1 MKKVKAIPVKL
12 SWLKSIYQRT
22 KDFLGENI
30 HGVWLLRPRVS
41 IVGYVLLFII
51 CSLVVTYLHENHW
64 LYAWLHPANSSEIII
79 GIFTLLF
86 ALLLP
91 LAIAIIQ
98 DDNNPLVRQTLTT
111 TVMRFGWMSVIVA
124 IVCFTL
130 VVPAKIVDIPIL
142 KLRTTARSMTIPF
155 LAVGFAFMLASL
167 YRSVRWLRDEAMTSG
182 LFGEVV
188 DKDTYIR
195 SFASYRFACI
205 VRALGNR
212 KRPHIWQIVWS
223 QQFSVSY
230 EDIIHEAFFDRID
243 KIIGSNDLKQYALM
257 LIELEAY
264 QRNFEK
270 RNQNSYKFA
279 SENPKRFFLL
289 YDKIHRI
296 EEAYY
301 RKRSE
306 AGFLVD
312 DNAIK
317 SIVSDYINLLV
328 KKPGT
333 SGVWNLFQALDV
345 YTQEL
350 DLVVLHDKTR
360 EDWLVDT
367 FLEALFNSIKDS
379 HVQAYSIKE
388 HFGERSPWAVT
399 YEHLFGDGERYNL
412 SFLVMKKYW
421 EWLQSSLEDLGDHDY
436 FFKNDSLVEAIF
448 PGVNGIIIGELYW
461 LLYLYLGYGSGY
473 LDSWI
478 TKHRPIGLMSFGP
491 TLEYTGDMQEKFR
504 QIAEQKEANTLK
516 LFCRYYYQL
525 IYSNLLDLENTINQA
540 KSKDKTELDGDQKV
554 RLDDFITLAEKIVQ
568 TRKELLNEVENKS
581 ESGAVKIEK

>member
-51 CSLVVTYLHENHW
+51 CSPVVTYLHENHW
-64 LYAWLHPANSSEIII
+64 LHPWLHPANSSEIII

-98 DDNNPLVRQTLTT
+98 GDNNPLVRQTLTT

-130 VVPAKIVDIPIL
+130 VVPAKIYVDIDISIL
-142 KLRTTARSMTIPF
+142 KLKTTARSMTIPF

-205 VRALGNR
+205 VRALGNA
-212 KRPHIWQIVWS
+212 KKSYIWQIVWS

-230 EDIIHEAFFDRID
+230 EAIIHEAFFDRINKSIKSD
-243 KIIGSNDLKQYALM
+243 DIKQYSLM

-264 QRNFEK
+264 QRNFAK

-296 EEAYY
+296 NEAYY

-317 SIVSDYINLLV
+317 SIASDYINLLV

-333 SGVWNLFQALDV
+333 NGVWNLFQAMNV
-345 YTQEL
+345 YTQEV
-350 DLVVLHDKTR
+350 DLVVLHDEIKK
-360 EDWLVDT
+360 DWLVET

-399 YEHLFGDGERYNL
+399 YEHLFGNGERYNL
-412 SFLVMKKYW
+412 SFLVMEKYW
-421 EWLQSSLEDLGDHDY
+421 EWLQSSLEDLGDRDY
-436 FFKNDSLVEAIF
+436 FFKNDSLVEIIF
-448 PGVNGIIIGELYW
+448 PETSGIIMGKLYW
-461 LLYLYLGYGSGY
+461 LLHLSHSSDY
-473 LDSWI
+473 LDLWI
-478 TKHRPIGLMSFGP
+478 TKHCPIGLMSSGP
-491 TLEYTGDMQEKFR
+491 TLEYANDIQERSR
-504 QIAEQKEANTLK
+504 QIAEQKEANTFK
-516 LFCRYYYQL
+516 LFCRCYYQY
-525 IYSNLLDLENTINQA
+525 IHSLDLENTINQA
-540 KSKDKTELDGDQKV
+540 ESKDTAELDEAQKA
-554 RLDDFITLAEKIVQ
+554 RLDDFIMLAEKIVQ
-568 TRKELLNEVENKS
+568 TREELLN
-581 ESGAVKIEK
+581 

>member
-1 MKKVKAIPVKL
+1 MKEIKAILANL
-12 SWLKSIYQRT
+12 SWFKNVYQRVR
-22 KDFLGENI
+22 DSLGEDV
-30 HGVWLLRPRVS
+30 HGVWLLRPWVS

-91 LAIAIIQ
+91 LAIVIIQ
-98 DDNNPLVRQTLTT
+98 GDNNPLVRQTLTT

-205 VRALGNR
+205 VRALGNA
-212 KRPHIWQIVWS
+212 KKSYIWQIVWS

-243 KIIGSNDLKQYALM
+243 KIIGSNDLKHYALM
-257 LIELEAY
+257 LRELEAY

-289 YDKIHRI
+289 YDKIHRTN
-296 EEAYY
+296 EAHY
-301 RKRSE
+301 RKRFE
-306 AGFLVD
+306 AGFSVS

-317 SIVSDYINLLV
+317 SIASDYINLLV

-333 SGVWNLFQALDV
+333 NGVWNLFQALDV

-350 DLVVLHDKTR
+350 NLVVLHDKTR
-360 EDWLVDT
+360 EDWLVET

-388 HFGERSPWAVT
+388 HFGERSPWTVT
-399 YEHLFGDGERYNL
+399 YEHLFSDGERYNL
-412 SFLVMKKYW
+412 SFLVIEKYW

-436 FFKNDSLVEAIF
+436 FFKNDSLVEIIF
-448 PGVNGIIIGELYW
+448 PETSGIAMGKLYW
-461 LLYLYLGYGSGY
+461 LLYLGRSSDY
-473 LDSWI
+473 LDLWI
-478 TKHRPIGLMSFGP
+478 TKHCPIGFMSSGP
-491 TLEYTGDMQEKFR
+491 ILEYTNDIQERSR
-504 QIAEQKEANTLK
+504 QIAEQKEANTFK
-516 LFCRYYYQL
+516 LFCRCYYQY
-525 IYSNLLDLENTINQA
+525 IHSLDLENTINQA
-540 KSKDKTELDGDQKV
+540 RSKDTAELDEAQKA
-554 RLDDFITLAEKIVQ
+554 RLDDFIMLAEKIVQ
-568 TRKELLNEVENKS
+568 TREELLN
-581 ESGAVKIEK
+581 

>member
-51 CSLVVTYLHENHW
+51 CSPVVTYLHENHW
-64 LYAWLHPANSSEIII
+64 LHPWLHPANSSEIII

-98 DDNNPLVRQTLTT
+98 GDNNPLVRQTLTT

-130 VVPAKIVDIPIL
+130 VVPAKIYVDIDISIL
-142 KLRTTARSMTIPF
+142 KLKTTARSMTIPF

-205 VRALGNR
+205 VRALGNA
-212 KRPHIWQIVWS
+212 KKSYIWQIVWS

-230 EDIIHEAFFDRID
+230 EAIIHEAFFDRINKSIKSD
-243 KIIGSNDLKQYALM
+243 DIKQYSLM

-264 QRNFEK
+264 QRNFAK

-296 EEAYY
+296 NEAYY

-317 SIVSDYINLLV
+317 SIASDYINLLV

-333 SGVWNLFQALDV
+333 NGVWNLFQAMNV
-345 YTQEL
+345 YTQEV
-350 DLVVLHDKTR
+350 DLVVLHDEIKK
-360 EDWLVDT
+360 DWLVET

-399 YEHLFGDGERYNL
+399 YEHLFGNGERYNL
-412 SFLVMKKYW
+412 SFLVMEKYW

-436 FFKNDSLVEAIF
+436 FFKNDSLVEIIF
-448 PGVNGIIIGELYW
+448 PETSGIIMGKLYW
-461 LLYLYLGYGSGY
+461 LLHLSHSSDY
-473 LDSWI
+473 LDLWI
-478 TKHRPIGLMSFGP
+478 TKHCPIGLMSSGP
-491 TLEYTGDMQEKFR
+491 TLEYANDIQERSR
-504 QIAEQKEANTLK
+504 QIAEQKEANTFK
-516 LFCRYYYQL
+516 LFCRCYYQY
-525 IYSNLLDLENTINQA
+525 IHSLDLENTINQA
-540 KSKDKTELDGDQKV
+540 ESKDTAELDEAQKA
-554 RLDDFITLAEKIVQ
+554 RLDDFIMLAEKIVQ
-568 TRKELLNEVENKS
+568 TREELLN
-581 ESGAVKIEK
+581 

>member
-30 HGVWLLRPRVS
+30 HGVWLLRPWVS

-98 DDNNPLVRQTLTT
+98 GDNNPLVRQTLTT

-167 YRSVRWLRDEAMTSG
+167 YRSVRWLRDEVMTSG

-188 DKDTYIR
+188 DKDTYIK

-205 VRALGNR
+205 VRALGNT
-212 KRPHIWQIVWS
+212 KKSYIWQIVWS

-230 EDIIHEAFFDRID
+230 EAIIHDIFFDRIIKSIKSD
-243 KIIGSNDLKQYALM
+243 DIKQYRLM

-264 QRNFEK
+264 QRNFAK

-296 EEAYY
+296 NEAYY

-306 AGFLVD
+306 VGFLVD

-333 SGVWNLFQALDV
+333 SGVWNLFQAMDA
-345 YTQEL
+345 YTQKV
-350 DLVVLHDKTR
+350 DLVILHDEIRK
-360 EDWLVDT
+360 DWLVDM
-367 FLEALFNSIKDS
+367 FLGALFNSIKDG
-379 HVQAYSIKE
+379 HIQAYNVKE
-388 HFGERSPWAVT
+388 YFGEQSPWAVT
-399 YEHLFGDGERYNL
+399 YEHLFSDGKRYSL
-412 SFLVMKKYW
+412 SFVVMEKYW
-421 EWLQSSLEDLGDHDY
+421 EWLQSSLNGLEDHDC
-436 FFKNDSLVEAIF
+436 FFKNDSLIEAIF
-448 PGVNGIIIGELYW
+448 PGVNGIIIGKLYW

-478 TKHRPIGLMSFGP
+478 TKHRPIGLISSSP
-491 TLEYTGDMQEKFR
+491 TPGCTDSMRGELHQTT
-504 QIAEQKEANTLK
+504 EQKEANTFK
-516 LFCRYYYQL
+516 LFCRYYNW
-525 IYSNLLDLENTINQA
+525 SNLENTISQA
-540 KSKDKTELDGDQKV
+540 KLKDKTKLDEDQKA
-554 RLDDFITLAEKIVQ
+554 RLDDFIMLAENIVK
-568 TRKELLNEVENKS
+568 TRKELLNEAKNKS
-581 ESGAVKIEK
+581 EVVS

>member
-51 CSLVVTYLHENHW
+51 CSPVVTYLHENHW
-64 LYAWLHPANSSEIII
+64 LHPWLHPANSSEIII

-98 DDNNPLVRQTLTT
+98 GDNNPLVRQTLTT

-130 VVPAKIVDIPIL
+130 VVPAKIYVDIDISIL
-142 KLRTTARSMTIPF
+142 KLKTTARSMTIPF

-230 EDIIHEAFFDRID
+230 EDIIHEAF
-243 KIIGSNDLKQYALM
+243 
-257 LIELEAY
+257 LIEL
-264 QRNFEK
+264 
-270 RNQNSYKFA
+270 
-279 SENPKRFFLL
+279 
-289 YDKIHRI
+289 
-296 EEAYY
+296 
-301 RKRSE
+301 
-306 AGFLVD
+306 
-312 DNAIK
+312 IK
-317 SIVSDYINLLV
+317 
-328 KKPGT
+328 
-333 SGVWNLFQALDV
+333 
-345 YTQEL
+345 
-350 DLVVLHDKTR
+350 VLK
-360 EDWLVDT
+360 
-367 FLEALFNSIKDS
+367 A
-379 HVQAYSIKE
+379 
-388 HFGERSPWAVT
+388 
-399 YEHLFGDGERYNL
+399 
-412 SFLVMKKYW
+412 
-421 EWLQSSLEDLGDHDY
+421 
-436 FFKNDSLVEAIF
+436 
-448 PGVNGIIIGELYW
+448 
-461 LLYLYLGYGSGY
+461 
-473 LDSWI
+473 
-478 TKHRPIGLMSFGP
+478 
-491 TLEYTGDMQEKFR
+491 
-504 QIAEQKEANTLK
+504 
-516 LFCRYYYQL
+516 
-525 IYSNLLDLENTINQA
+525 TI
-540 KSKDKTELDGDQKV
+540 
-554 RLDDFITLAEKIVQ
+554 
-568 TRKELLNEVENKS
+568 
-581 ESGAVKIEK
+581 

>member
-51 CSLVVTYLHENHW
+51 CSPVVTYLHENHW
-64 LYAWLHPANSSEIII
+64 LHPWLHPANSSEIII

-98 DDNNPLVRQTLTT
+98 GDNNPLVRQTLTT

-130 VVPAKIVDIPIL
+130 VVPAKIYVDIDISIL
-142 KLRTTARSMTIPF
+142 KLKTTARSMTIPF

-205 VRALGNR
+205 VRALGNA
-212 KRPHIWQIVWS
+212 KKSYIWQIVWS

-230 EDIIHEAFFDRID
+230 EAIIHEAFFDRINKSIKSD
-243 KIIGSNDLKQYALM
+243 DIKQYSLM

-264 QRNFEK
+264 QRNFAK

-296 EEAYY
+296 NEAYY

-317 SIVSDYINLLV
+317 SIASDYINLLV

-333 SGVWNLFQALDV
+333 NGVWNLFQAMNV
-345 YTQEL
+345 YTQEV
-350 DLVVLHDKTR
+350 DLVVLHDEIKK
-360 EDWLVDT
+360 DWLVET

-399 YEHLFGDGERYNL
+399 YEHLFGNGERYNL
-412 SFLVMKKYW
+412 SFLVMEKYW

-436 FFKNDSLVEAIF
+436 FFKNDSLVEIIF
-448 PGVNGIIIGELYW
+448 PETSGIIMGKLYW
-461 LLYLYLGYGSGY
+461 LLHLSHSSDY
-473 LDSWI
+473 LDLWI
-478 TKHRPIGLMSFGP
+478 TKHCPIGLMSSGP
-491 TLEYTGDMQEKFR
+491 TLEYANDIQERSR
-504 QIAEQKEANTLK
+504 QIAEQKEANT
-516 LFCRYYYQL
+516 FP
-525 IYSNLLDLENTINQA
+525 
-540 KSKDKTELDGDQKV
+540 
-554 RLDDFITLAEKIVQ
+554 
-568 TRKELLNEVENKS
+568 
-581 ESGAVKIEK
+581 

>member
-1 MKKVKAIPVKL
+1 MKEIKAILANL
-12 SWLKSIYQRT
+12 SWFKNVYQRVR
-22 KDFLGENI
+22 DSLGEDV
-30 HGVWLLRPRVS
+30 HGVWLLRPWVS

-98 DDNNPLVRQTLTT
+98 GDNNPLVRQTLTT

-188 DKDTYIR
+188 DKDTCIR

-205 VRALGNR
+205 ARALGNT
-212 KRPHIWQIVWS
+212 KKSYIWQIVWS

-230 EDIIHEAFFDRID
+230 EAIIHDIFFDQ
-243 KIIGSNDLKQYALM
+243 IIKSIKSDDIKQYRLM

-264 QRNFEK
+264 QRNFAK

-289 YDKIHRI
+289 YDKIHRTN
-296 EEAYY
+296 EAHY

-306 AGFLVD
+306 AGFFES

-317 SIVSDYINLLV
+317 SIASDYINLLV

-333 SGVWNLFQALDV
+333 NGVWNLFQAMDAYMQKV
-345 YTQEL
+345 
-350 DLVVLHDKTR
+350 DLVILHDEIRK
-360 EDWLVDT
+360 DWLVDM

-436 FFKNDSLVEAIF
+436 FFKNDSLVEIIF
-448 PGVNGIIIGELYW
+448 PETSGIAMGKLYW
-461 LLYLYLGYGSGY
+461 LLYLGRSSDY
-473 LDSWI
+473 LDLWI
-478 TKHRPIGLMSFGP
+478 TKHCPIGLMSSGP
-491 TLEYTGDMQEKFR
+491 TLEYANDIQERSR
-504 QIAEQKEANTLK
+504 QITEQKEANTFK
-516 LFCRYYYQL
+516 LFCRCYYQY
-525 IYSNLLDLENTINQA
+525 IHSLDLENTINQA
-540 KSKDKTELDGDQKV
+540 RSKDTAELDEAQKA
-554 RLDDFITLAEKIVQ
+554 RLDDFIMLAEKIVQ
-568 TRKELLNEVENKS
+568 TREELLN
-581 ESGAVKIEK
+581 